1 MNTSVMSS
9 TSTVTP
15 VAVNWKGVGAFT
27 ALAVGLGW
35 ALSLPL
41 WLSGQGLATPNA
53 IFFLLG
59 LMFTPSLA
67 TLIVVRWVSPPAEGL
82 RVATGLVLGRGRKW
96 GWYWL
101 AAWLGTLA
109 LTLSSPFVAALL
121 GQYPLDLQAFSGFQA
136 MLDAQAAQVGGAA
149 AEQLALVPIEV
160 LIGAQLASA
169 LILPIVNIPATF
181 GEEWGWRGY
190 LQHQLMPLG
199 TWPALVLTG
208 VIWGLWHAPIILLGY
223 NYPLNPLLGV
233 LMMTGMCVILAILFG
248 WTRLATGSVW
258 PAVIAHAFLNGS
270 AGVIGLLYREGYE
283 LNSFVVGITGW
294 TGWLLPLLVIALL
307 ALTGRVQASQS
318 VDPETA

>member
-1 MNTSVMSS
+1 MQPKTSVD
-9 TSTVTP
+9 
-15 VAVNWKGVGAFT
+15 WRGVGAFT
-27 ALAVGLGW
+27 VLVIGFGW
-35 ALSLPL
+35 LVCLPL
-41 WLSGQGLATPNA
+41 WLSGQGLASPYALPLTV
-53 IFFLLG
+53 G

-67 TLIVVRWVSPPAEGL
+67 TLIVARFIRRPAEGV
-82 RVATGLVLGRGRKW
+82 RVATGLVLGRGRGW

-101 AAWLGTLA
+101 IAWLGTLA

-149 AEQLALVPIEV
+149 AEQLAAIPIQVLV
-160 LIGAQLASA
+160 GAQLVTA
-169 LILPIVNIPATF
+169 LIVPIVNIPATF

-199 TWPALVLTG
+199 TWPALIVTG
-208 VIWGLWHAPIILLGY
+208 VIWGLWHAPILLLGY
-223 NYPLNPLLGV
+223 NYPLNPPLGV

-270 AGVIGLLYREGYE
+270 AGVVGLFHREGYT

-294 TGWLLPLLVIALL
+294 TGWIVPLVVIALL
-307 ALTGRVQASQS
+307 ALSGRLRSRSGDLA
-318 VDPETA
+318 PA